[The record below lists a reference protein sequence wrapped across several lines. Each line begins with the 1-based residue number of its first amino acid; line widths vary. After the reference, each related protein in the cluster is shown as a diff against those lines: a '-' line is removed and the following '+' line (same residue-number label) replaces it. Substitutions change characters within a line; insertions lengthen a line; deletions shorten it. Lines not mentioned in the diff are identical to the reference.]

1 VLRSGYQASDA
12 ETTETRLNP
21 AKPIAP
27 CQKPAKL
34 YLLSFLLI
42 VFTFLADST
51 MDSFL
56 EQESLMEQLASPPR
70 LVLLAIVV
78 ASVCYVIRIIVG
90 NSSLKRSHALQVA
103 AMESSIDGIAIF
115 DAGSRLVYSNRAH
128 TQLFGYETEQELVDR
143 SWLSLHPEEEQE
155 RFLRQVLPALN
166 RTGQW
171 RGETVGMKKD
181 GRMFPQE
188 MSLTRLDNGGMIRV
202 VRDISEKRKYQ
213 NELERKAQE
222 LTETNR
228 ELETFSYSLSHDMR
242 SYITRVSSAAQL
254 LLDGDVQPLNDS
266 GRFMASSIQ
275 TAAEDMEQLIE
286 SIQVLASISRSE
298 PRLEQV
304 DLSETVREIAAGI
317 SLNDPERQVE
327 FVIQPGI
334 VATCDERL
342 MKVALYNL
350 LQNAWKY
357 TGGAATPRV
366 EFGSEDR
373 DGRKL
378 LFVRDNGVG
387 FDVAQAE
394 RIFEPFQRLDN
405 ARDYPGTGVGLAT
418 VQRVIQLHRGEV
430 WGVGKPGSEATFYF
444 WLGE

>member
-1 VLRSGYQASDA
+1 
-12 ETTETRLNP
+12 LNP
-21 AKPIAP
+21 AKPIA
-27 CQKPAKL
+27 QRQTLTKL

-42 VFTFLADST
+42 VFTYLADST
-51 MDSFL
+51 IDAFL
-56 EQESLMEQLASPPR
+56 EQESLAEQLTSPPR
-70 LVLLAIVV
+70 LILLAIVL
-78 ASVCYVIRIIVG
+78 ASVCYVITVIIR

-128 TQLFGYETEQELVDR
+128 TQLFGYEAEQELVDR

-155 RFLRQVLPALN
+155 RFLRQVLPTLN
-166 RTGQW
+166 RTGHW

-181 GRMFPQE
+181 GRRFPQE
-188 MSLTRLDNGGMIRV
+188 MSLTRLENGGMIRV
-202 VRDISEKRKYQ
+202 VRDISEKKNYQ
-213 NELERKAQE
+213 NALERKARE
-222 LTETNR
+222 LMETNR

-242 SYITRVSSAAQL
+242 SYITRISSAAQL
-254 LLDGDVQPLNDS
+254 LLDEDVQPLNDS
-266 GRFMASSIQ
+266 GKFMASSIQ
-275 TAAEDMEQLIE
+275 KAAEDMEQLIE

-298 PRLEQV
+298 PRLEKV

-317 SLNDPERQVE
+317 SLNEPEREVE

-334 VATCDERL
+334 VATCDQRL

-357 TGGAATPRV
+357 TGSATSPRI
-366 EFGSEDR
+366 EFGSEDQ

-378 LFVRDNGVG
+378 LYVRDNGVG

-405 ARDYPGTGVGLAT
+405 ARDYPGTGVGLAM
-418 VQRVIQLHRGEV
+418 VQRVIQLHRGEI
-430 WGVGKPGSEATFYF
+430 WGVGKPGREATFYF
-444 WLGE
+444 WLGD